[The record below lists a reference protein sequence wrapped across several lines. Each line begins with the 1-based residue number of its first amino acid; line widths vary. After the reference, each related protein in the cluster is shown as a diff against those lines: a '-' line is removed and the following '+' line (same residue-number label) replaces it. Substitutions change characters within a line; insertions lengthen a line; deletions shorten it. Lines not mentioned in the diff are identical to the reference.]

1 MSVADAN
8 FRKVKAFPAAAATN
22 YCDPID
28 LGADRVGAIGSSL
41 TMHLKTPALT
51 ALVDTKVATFIFQ
64 DSADGVNFDTVL
76 TLDAAKLTGVTG
88 NGCAAKETRF
98 YLPPDTRRH
107 IRVGCTVETGG
118 GSNIALS
125 YTLEGRI

>member
-8 FRKVKAFPAAAATN
+8 FRKTKAFPAAAATN

-28 LGADRVGAIGSSL
+28 LGADRVGAIGHNL

-51 ALVDTKVATFIFQ
+51 ALVDTKVVTFVFQ
-64 DSADGVNFDTVL
+64 DSANGTDFAPL
-76 TLDAAKLTGVTG
+76 MTLDAAKLTGVTG

-98 YLPPDTRRH
+98 YLPPDTRRY

-118 GSNIALS
+118 GNNTALS
-125 YTLEGRI
+125 YILEGRI

>member
-8 FRKVKAFPAAAATN
+8 FREVKAFPAAAATN
-22 YCDPID
+22 YCDPLD
-28 LGADRVGAIGSSL
+28 LGANRVGAIGSNL

-51 ALVDTKVATFIFQ
+51 ALVDTKVITFVFQ
-64 DSADGVNFDTVL
+64 DSANGTDFDTVM

-98 YLPPDTRRH
+98 YLPPDTRRY
-107 IRVGCTVETGG
+107 IRVGATVESGG
-118 GSNIALS
+118 GSNVALS